1 MQELGYDGA
10 GSVTGH
16 VPQYSGLVTLK
27 DETWFSEGVAPVT
40 SAKIYRYDYAGR
52 LSFEGV
58 QSGTSYTYDARGNML
73 TYGIAPSITPRNTLD
88 YSGDRLTTLSRYR
101 KDDVYFTY
109 DSFGRMI
116 SDGLNDTQMEY
127 NFLNLVR
134 KVSRDSTVL
143 VNYSYL
149 ADGTKLS
156 ASDGE
161 GLVYRGP
168 FVYRHSADGDGNSSL
183 TFESAS
189 FGGGLLTSSGVL
201 LYVKDYLGSVVAVLD
216 ADSGALYKAVDY
228 SAYGDDSSVSA
239 IPTIS
244 LPSGL
249 TLRAGYTGQEDQ
261 QADFGTG
268 YVDFGARQYS
278 PALRRWLI
286 PDPQSEKSY
295 GTSPYAF
302 CNSNPVNYVDVDG
315 EFPDFLWDFASIG
328 MGVRSL
334 VDNIQEGNTR
344 AAIGDGVGIVADV
357 IAAAIPVLP
366 GGVGA
371 VRAGAKAAVKAD
383 DVVDAAR
390 GVDVTIDAAKAT
402 DVKLYVTYTK
412 KNPVTGEVYS
422 GRTSG
427 YGDPQDI
434 IAKRDRGHHMNEKG
448 FEEAQID
455 RFSTDPDAIRGRE
468 QYLIDLHGGAK
479 SQGGTSGN
487 AINGIS
493 PTNPNKKRYVEAN
506 EREIGW
512 QH

>member
-1 MQELGYDGA
+1 M
-10 GSVTGH
+10 
-16 VPQYSGLVTLK
+16 
-27 DETWFSEGVAPVT
+27 
-40 SAKIYRYDYAGR
+40 
-52 LSFEGV
+52 
-58 QSGTSYTYDARGNML
+58 
-73 TYGIAPSITPRNTLD
+73 
-88 YSGDRLTTLSRYR
+88 
-101 KDDVYFTY
+101 
-109 DSFGRMI
+109 
-116 SDGLNDTQMEY
+116 
-127 NFLNLVR
+127 
-134 KVSRDSTVL
+134 
-143 VNYSYL
+143 
-149 ADGTKLS
+149 
-156 ASDGE
+156 
-161 GLVYRGP
+161 
-168 FVYRHSADGDGNSSL
+168 
-183 TFESAS
+183 
-189 FGGGLLTSSGVL
+189 
-201 LYVKDYLGSVVAVLD
+201 
-216 ADSGALYKAVDY
+216 
-228 SAYGDDSSVSA
+228 
-239 IPTIS
+239 
-244 LPSGL
+244 
-249 TLRAGYTGQEDQ
+249 
-261 QADFGTG
+261 
-268 YVDFGARQYS
+268 
-278 PALRRWLI
+278 
-286 PDPQSEKSY
+286 
-295 GTSPYAF
+295 
-302 CNSNPVNYVDVDG
+302 NYVDVDG
-315 EFPDFLWDFASIG
+315 EFPDFIWDLASIG